1 MRCPDPITRNQ
12 SLTPVDPSSPA
23 RNVTVMSLTTDR
35 VNQAFPLIQAIAP
48 NVSLEEWQAFAQP
61 LLSRGTDTTTAP
73 GGILP
78 GGILIAEDERGYIA
92 GLVAYRLQRDLLH
105 GPVLVAEH
113 FIAFDFFER
122 DRIADALARALEGLA
137 AGHRCAAIHT
147 VLPDGI
153 ERARRQWLI
162 DMLQHRG
169 HAPHCFALQKPMAQK
184 SASSK
189 SLPMPQAT

>member
-1 MRCPDPITRNQ
+1 MRCPDPVSRDQN
-12 SLTPVDPSSPA
+12 LTAVENPPPG
-23 RNVTVMSLTTDR
+23 RNVTVKSLTVDR
-35 VNQAFPLIQAIAP
+35 VDQAFPLIQAIAP
-48 NVSLEEWQAFAQP
+48 GITLEEWQAFAQS
-61 LLSRGTDTTTAP
+61 LLGGATDSMPA
-73 GGILP
+73 P

-92 GLVAYRLQRDLLH
+92 GLVAYRVQRDLLH

-153 ERARRQWLI
+153 ERARRQWLVE
-162 DMLQHRG
+162 MLEHRG
-169 HAPHCFALQKPMAQK
+169 HAPHCFALQKPMMQK
-184 SASSK
+184 CADSK
-189 SLPMPQAT
+189 SLSMPQTT